1 MASTGT
7 LFCIACAFDSFKDYS
22 SGADEEEDSSNHSF
36 INQSMADNSQSNSP
50 ASANSSLL
58 GNIQQTSNQFTTG
71 SSSLY
76 NTAGLGTVPGTSYQ
90 INSSLRQD
98 YQTVTPHYQQQVQP
112 NTSAALPGMSY
123 QPAGFAESSYQP
135 GTAAPLTTM
144 SFMEALEY
152 DSESGGVGGS
162 GVGAAYPPASAG
174 ENMEEIEDNP
184 EASEVITYY
193 PEHILNTYR

>member
-7 LFCIACAFDSFKDYS
+7 LFCIAWAFDSFTDYS

-50 ASANSSLL
+50 APANSSLL
-58 GNIQQTSNQFTTG
+58 CNMYQTSNQFTTG
-71 SSSLY
+71 ISSLY

-90 INSSLRQD
+90 INSSLGQD
-98 YQTVTPHYQQQVQP
+98 YQTVTPHYQQQAQP
-112 NTSAALPGMSY
+112 STSAAVPGMSY
-123 QPAGFAESSYQP
+123 QPAVAESSYQP
-135 GTAAPLTTM
+135 GTADPLTTM

-152 DSESGGVGGS
+152 DSESSGVGGS